1 MVAQYIA
8 TQPILDLCE
17 QSTWQ
22 PGARVYCWWCK
33 QAGIYLEGAKKRV
46 AEAGTVLE
54 SEVEA
59 ELDVELKED
68 SGGQEESKGACGS
81 SGSEW
86 SEADN

>member
-1 MVAQYIA
+1 MGEAGFEGIRKLVTRRQNTVVQYIA
-8 TQPILDLCE
+8 AQPILDLCE

-68 SGGQEESKGACGS
+68 SGG
-81 SGSEW
+81 
-86 SEADN
+86 